1 MKYENK
7 LSFYIGLLPF
17 IMVLG
22 NSMLIPILPE
32 IERELM
38 LTTVQTGMILSMFSI
53 PAAIVIPFIG
63 FLSDW
68 FGRKEI
74 ILICLSL
81 IIVGSIFSGLSALL
95 FNGQTAYYS
104 LLTGRVIQGIGAGG
118 TTPLAMALV
127 GDLFIGKNRSK
138 VLGILEVFNGIGK
151 VIAPILGAFAAI
163 WSWYL
168 AFFIFPITA
177 VISYTGIRNYVGDS
191 KSGENVS
198 GIRHYVMSLAT
209 VFKNKWMKLFP
220 LYLIGGVGLFILFG
234 ILYYLSFYIEETY
247 RIDGFFK
254 GFVFLFPLSSLTF
267 TSFWTG
273 KYLEDSLNKMNKL
286 FFLGIGLMTVCFL
299 LLIFLHSFSLLLFL
313 LTVAFSGLGFILP
326 CINMMITSLVDD
338 GERGF
343 VVSLYGTARFLG
355 VALGPI
361 VFGIWMDDIPKMYLY
376 SFLILVASCVVF
388 ILTVKEV
395 RIILLEFLHLK

>member
-53 PAAIVIPFIG
+53 PAAIVFPFIG